1 MDNKLQIVAGLVNEI
16 LDDKG
21 EAAMDNITEKTSLRK
36 DAGFDSMDL
45 AVLTARL
52 DSEYGVDIFADGI
65 VDTVGEVLEKLG

>member
-1 MDNKLQIVAGLVNEI
+1 MNKLQVVAGLVNEI